1 MEWSCFK
8 LRKCLHAL
16 SMACFL
22 LCVCSSFL
30 KSLILLAGLLLTKLY
45 SLHESY
51 IHWRNFWVNLM
62 DVTWLSIIQWRMEMN
77 AGLECQA
84 GPISPL
90 VGYCLL
96 PTRQLRLIFEMS
108 TKAVAIPP
116 LLWSNGLII
125 LGSNMHLVESESSK
139 WSCVLPVGPLA
150 SRSTERSLL
159 NDPSPLRHS
168 MTPVIPIGTGYYER

>member
-1 MEWSCFK
+1 M
-8 LRKCLHAL
+8 
-16 SMACFL
+16 
-22 LCVCSSFL
+22 
-30 KSLILLAGLLLTKLY
+30 LILKKESFRSFTTMQKAFTTGLLLTKLY

-51 IHWRNFWVNLM
+51 IHWRNFWVNIM
-62 DVTWLSIIQWRMEMN
+62 DVTWLIIIEWRMEMN
-77 AGLECQA
+77 GDLECQA

-90 VGYCLL
+90 VGYCPF
-96 PTRQLRLIFEMS
+96 PTRQFPLIFEMR

-139 WSCVLPVGPLA
+139 WSCAMPVGPLA
-150 SRSTERSLL
+150 SRSTEGSLL

-168 MTPVIPIGTGYYER
+168 MTQWYPLALGMNVRQNLW

>member
-1 MEWSCFK
+1 
-8 LRKCLHAL
+8 
-16 SMACFL
+16 MARFL

-30 KSLILLAGLLLTKLY
+30 KSLILSAGLLLTKLY

-77 AGLECQA
+77 ASLECQA

-90 VGYCLL
+90 VGYCLF
-96 PTRQLRLIFEMS
+96 PTRQFRLIFEMS

-139 WSCVLPVGPLA
+139 WSCALPVQPLA
-150 SRSTERSLL
+150 SCSTEGSLL

-168 MTPVIPIGTGYYER
+168 MIPVIPIGTGYYER